1 MKKALQLS
9 KLALLA
15 SLFCLNACNNDLVLV
30 EGYKE
35 IPIVYG
41 FLTLADTATYIRVEK
56 AYADPKRSATEVAQ
70 IPDSLYYADVMV
82 TLVRVRNNERFALKK
97 VDGNTEGYP
106 RNGGTFAKSP
116 NYLYKI
122 KTSTL
127 AMKADED
134 WRVEIAR
141 VADSKILAK
150 ATTRVIGDYSVFT
163 PSVTPALFLTYDNTF
178 TVGVETAEASAK
190 IYAINIVFN
199 YDETDPT
206 KPNSTVSKSVK
217 WQFSSSSSRTGS
229 PAGGFDQQYFRRAS
243 KDFFEFLGTAILE
256 TAGLTR
262 KFTSLD
268 VAMPTVT

>member
-56 AYADPKRSATEVAQ
+56 AYADPKRSANEVAQ
-70 IPDSLYYADVMV
+70 IPDSLYYADVTV

-178 TVGVETAEASAK
+178 TVGIANLG
-190 IYAINIVFN
+190 I
-199 YDETDPT
+199 
-206 KPNSTVSKSVK
+206 
-217 WQFSSSSSRTGS
+217 TGS
-229 PAGGFDQQYFRRAS
+229 QTIPTYTNITDG
-243 KDFFEFLGTAILE
+243 LGI
-256 TAGLTR
+256 
-262 KFTSLD
+262 FTSRSK
-268 VAMPTVT
+268 TVKKGLPLNDQTLEVLKSGDLTKKLNFR